1 MAELHRPDSRSGLE
15 FQATKGER
23 RGRAMRRRR
32 ALRCWALVALGAL
45 LIWLGAFGFI
55 RIALVWNLVQSL
67 AR

>member
-1 MAELHRPDSRSGLE
+1 
-15 FQATKGER
+15 
-23 RGRAMRRRR
+23 MRRRQV
-32 ALRCWALVALGAL
+32 LTGWALVSMGAL